1 MPELSQDAIREL
13 RQCLP
18 LLERLKQIFLQQR
31 QRITEDEQQQLKKA
45 YDRIAGLTSYDNV
58 STWVGWMSY
67 KYDEWPSRGSPI
79 CDRLYLYVQGI
90 LQIQE
95 LEETLNRLTQE
106 NASLK
111 EQLDELRQSES
122 TYLSIIREAQTSP
135 TYSLPPKSEETLLD
149 SLQRR
154 RESLTKNLWRYEE
167 QKAQYGPLDVPPY
180 ILNAIEQ
187 VHEEL
192 KPVESTIDYLKA
204 HITEMK

>member
-18 LLERLKQIFLQQR
+18 LLERLQQIFVQEPG
-31 QRITEDEQQQLKKA
+31 RITTDEQQQLRQA
-45 YDRIAGLTSYDNV
+45 YDQIADLTSRTKV
-58 STWVGWMSY
+58 GAWVGWISDR
-67 KYDEWPSRGSPI
+67 YDDWPYRGSPI

-90 LQIQE
+90 LQAQE

-111 EQLDELRQSES
+111 EQLDELRQLES

-135 TYSLPPKSEETLLD
+135 TYSLPPKSGETLLD

-154 RESLTKNLWRYEE
+154 RESLTKILWRYEE
-167 QKAQYGPLDVPPY
+167 QKAQYGPLHVPPY
-180 ILNAIEQ
+180 IVNAIEQ